1 MMRGS
6 HDLSLG
12 SRPGLANL
20 CSLRDKNG
28 MTVSIESKIAIDHLI
43 SSQSKGEYREMF
55 IEAAPKGSESSHSR
69 ISESDP

>member
-1 MMRGS
+1 
-6 HDLSLG
+6 
-12 SRPGLANL
+12 
-20 CSLRDKNG
+20 
-28 MTVSIESKIAIDHLI
+28 MTVRIESKIAIDHLI